1 MSPRKK
7 TELSVQAQS
16 GARRREATRTAI
28 VDGMRRLLL
37 DGEPYSSLST
47 DQIVKAA
54 GVSRATF
61 YLHFTD
67 KKQVMFVLANE
78 IVEQRFAIG
87 AEPLADPHIGRD
99 ALVDVV
105 TQMVDRWMGD
115 APLLDAVVQLS
126 EDDPAMREVWV
137 GAVHEVGAMGA
148 KLMRARWVDSPAAF
162 GDPETLGQV
171 LAWMFERSAHQ
182 LTRDPA
188 RRDEVIESVTEVV
201 WRIFDYRPHARR
213 R

>member
-1 MSPRKK
+1 MTPRKK
-7 TELSVQAQS
+7 ELSVQAQS
-16 GARRREATRTAI
+16 GARRREATQAAI
-28 VDGMRRLLL
+28 VSGMRQLLL
-37 DGEPYSSLST
+37 EGEPYSALST

-67 KKQVMFVLANE
+67 KKQVMFRLAEE

-99 ALVDVV
+99 ALNLVV
-105 TQMVDRWMGD
+105 TEMVDRWMAD
-115 APLLDAVVQLS
+115 ARLLDAVVQLS
-126 EDDPAMREVWV
+126 EEDPAMREVWV
-137 GAVHEVGAMGA
+137 DAVHEVGAMGA
-148 KLMRARWVDSPAAF
+148 KLMRERWADGPSTYA
-162 GDPETLGQV
+162 DPETLGQV

-188 RRDEVIESVTEVV
+188 RRDEVIQAVTEVV
-201 WRIFDYRPHARR
+201 WRVFEHHPPTKRR